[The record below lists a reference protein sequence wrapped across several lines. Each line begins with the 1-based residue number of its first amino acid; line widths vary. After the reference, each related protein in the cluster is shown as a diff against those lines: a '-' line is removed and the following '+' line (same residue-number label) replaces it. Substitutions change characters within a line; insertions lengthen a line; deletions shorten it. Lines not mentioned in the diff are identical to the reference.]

1 MIHCGAE
8 MKDEAYLASLAAAQN
23 KSNTH
28 VAVDHQWFTNRL
40 KNSLDERKIVYE
52 NIQVALTPDNE
63 SLFGTMELP
72 DFCVPSIDAQY
83 QLLKQTKLAPRD
95 RHSLL
100 VRLSK
105 RGALPSAQVL
115 KVEKEY
121 LREDE
126 DVMRDEH
133 SRGHSVWRLMQAF
146 THELQRGGRFRHDQS
161 RLDAIAER
169 TQEANKL
176 FRSHC
181 DPEGNRIREIL
192 DQPLL
197 LNSEHSLSQS
207 YRYVLGFRNDNKMRF
222 PAGMVLGVGVFVCDN
237 LCFNG
242 EVQLKRKH
250 TRFIKRDLPQ
260 MINDELDKLMLGGIV
275 AG

>member
-1 MIHCGAE
+1 
-8 MKDEAYLASLAAAQN
+8 MKDEAYLANLAAAEN
-23 KSNTH
+23 KTNTH
-28 VAVDHQWFTNRL
+28 VAVDHAWFTNRI
-40 KNSLDERKIVYE
+40 KNCLDDRKISYKD
-52 NIQVALTPDNE
+52 IQVALSPDNE
-63 SLFGTMELP
+63 SMFGTMELP

-83 QLLKQTKLAPRD
+83 QLLRQTKLAPRD

-105 RGALPSAQVL
+105 RGALPSSQVL

-121 LREDE
+121 LRDDE
-126 DVMRDEH
+126 DVLRDEH
-133 SRGHSVWRLMQAF
+133 CRGDNVWRLLQAF
-146 THELQRGGRFRHDQS
+146 THELQRGGGFRTDQT

-169 TQEANKL
+169 TQEANRL
-176 FRSHC
+176 FQSHC
-181 DPEGNRIREIL
+181 DPDGNKLREIL

-197 LNSEHSLSQS
+197 LNMELSLSQS
-207 YRYVLGFRNDNKMRF
+207 YRYVLGFRNDNKLRF

-242 EVQLKRKH
+242 EVQLRRKH
-250 TRFIKRDLPQ
+250 TRHIKRDLPP
-260 MINDELDKLMLGGIV
+260 MISNELDKLMMGGII

>member
-1 MIHCGAE
+1 
-8 MKDEAYLASLAAAQN
+8 MKDEAYLANLAAAQN

-28 VAVDHQWFTNRL
+28 VAVDHHWFTNRI
-40 KNSLDERKIVYE
+40 KNALDDRRIAYKDM
-52 NIQVALTPDNE
+52 QVALSPDNE
-63 SLFGTMELP
+63 SMFGTMELP
-72 DFCVPSIDAQY
+72 DFCVPRIDAQY
-83 QLLKQTKLAPRD
+83 QLLKQTKLPPRD
-95 RHSLL
+95 RHSML
-100 VRLSK
+100 VRFVK
-105 RGALPSAQVL
+105 KGALPSRQL
-115 KVEKEY
+115 IKVEEEY

-126 DVMRDEH
+126 DVLRDEH
-133 SRGHSVWRLMQAF
+133 SRGHNAWRLMQAF
-146 THELQRGGRFRHDQS
+146 THELQRGGAFRTDQS
-161 RLDAIAER
+161 RLDAIASR
-169 TQEANKL
+169 TQEANRIL
-176 FRSHC
+176 RNQC
-181 DPEGNRIREIL
+181 DPDGTKMNEIL

-197 LNSEHSLSQS
+197 LNNELSLSQS

-260 MINDELDKLMLGGIV
+260 MINEELDILMLGGTI